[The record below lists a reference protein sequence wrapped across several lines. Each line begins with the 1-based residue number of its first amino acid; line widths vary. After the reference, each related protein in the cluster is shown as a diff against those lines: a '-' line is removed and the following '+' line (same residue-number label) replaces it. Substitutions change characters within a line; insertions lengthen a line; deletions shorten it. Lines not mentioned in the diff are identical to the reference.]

1 MARIPPEKLGDQQI
15 VVALEQLPGWALAE
29 GKLHREY
36 RFKDFVTAFGWMTG
50 CALIA
55 ERLNHHPEWFNVW
68 SRVVVDL
75 STHEARGLTALDVDL
90 AQQMEKLAQTLGVK

>member
-15 VVALEQLPGWALAE
+15 VAALEQLPGWALAE